1 MKKLETQRVERHQIN
16 KNHELFN
23 ILDNLSFK
31 SKNLYN
37 LANYYIRQAFIV
49 TSKLKEGKE
58 INQEQEDFLKW
69 VNYQVDEYNRHKE
82 EVFKKKK
89 AKGKNKKEEYK
100 TYDYFHSEHRYLGYD
115 FLEFIMKGTEPYSLL
130 MVQVAQQT
138 LRLLDKSWKSFFESI
153 KDWKVN
159 PSKYKGMPKLPNY
172 KAKDGRFN
180 AVLTNQNCK
189 LKDEYI
195 QFPRL
200 FNGLKLKT
208 GVKEG
213 LQQVRI
219 NPCGRL
225 YMLEVVYK
233 VDRTDIKEID
243 EQSSKRIVS
252 IDLGVNNFATI
263 TNNIGLQPVVI
274 KGEGVKTINHYYNK
288 QLAEIKAELKK
299 SNNLDWSNELDR
311 MTIKR
316 NNQIEDF
323 MHKASRWVINY
334 CNENN
339 IDTIV
344 IGKNEDWKQEVNLG
358 KRNNQN
364 FVQIPYNSFI
374 SKLKYK
380 CQDVSIKSI
389 VNEES
394 YTSKASFLDDD
405 VIPVHKKDNKNQ
417 YTFSGKRIKR
427 GLYRSR
433 EGILINA
440 DVNGSYNIARKVF
453 PMQYAKG
460 VMDVVLHP
468 VRVNVA

>member
-1 MKKLETQRVERHQIN
+1 VKKLETQRVERHQIN
-16 KNHELFN
+16 KSHELFT

-69 VNYQVDEYNRHKE
+69 VNYQVYEYNRHKK
-82 EVFKKKK
+82 EVLKKKK

-138 LRLLDKSWKSFFESI
+138 LRLLDKNWKSFFESI

-172 KAKDGRFN
+172 KAKSGRFN

-195 QFPRL
+195 KFPQL

-213 LQQVRI
+213 LQQIRI
-219 NPCGRL
+219 NPCGQL

-243 EQSSKRIVS
+243 QQSSKRIVS
-252 IDLGVNNFATI
+252 IDLGLSNFATI
-263 TNNIGLQPVVI
+263 TNNIGLQAVVI

-288 QLAEIKAELKK
+288 QLAEIKSELKK
-299 SNNLDWSNELDR
+299 SNNLDWSNGLDR

-334 CNENN
+334 CSENN

-344 IGKNEDWKQEVNLG
+344 IGKNEGWKQEVNLG

-364 FVQIPYNSFI
+364 FASIPYNSFI
-374 SKLKYK
+374 SKLEYK
-380 CQDVSIKSI
+380 CQDVCIKSI

-405 VIPVHKKDNKNQ
+405 VIPVHKIDNKNQ
-417 YTFSGKRIKR
+417 YTFSGRRIKR
-427 GLYRSR
+427 GLYQSR

-440 DVNGSYNIARKVF
+440 DVNGSYNIGRKVF

-460 VMDVVLHP
+460 VMDVALHP